1 MSQTLTITS
10 KEELRAIIETIKDAV
25 SIANPEQDQDCRIL
39 EEMKINL
46 KQQRQERNQEIR
58 DTKAKVKG
66 AQQVLEQAR
75 QAAERPQS
83 APSAETM
90 AARLEA
96 VDAEMHT
103 TCKHLENLDALVQSK
118 TVELAENTKLARELE
133 SRDVSAEHREMLD
146 GTTLRMRMFTRL
158 GFRTESER
166 ADGVVSKIIAAD
178 HFGQR
183 VESVDLGQY
192 SDVSDFEL
200 TKRLWD
206 VVAIPTP

>member
-1 MSQTLTITS
+1 M
-10 KEELRAIIETIKDAV
+10 

-39 EEMKINL
+39 EEMKVNL

-58 DTKAKVKG
+58 DTKAKVKA

-96 VDAEMHT
+96 VDADMHA
-103 TCKHLENLDALVQSK
+103 TCKHLENLDAQVQSK

-133 SRDVSAEHREMLD
+133 SRDVSTEHREMLD

-166 ADGVVSKIIAAD
+166 SDGGVSKIIAAD

-183 VESVDLGQY
+183 VESVDLYQY
-192 SDVSDFEL
+192 PDISDFEL